1 MTETRSDG
9 SRNDDRLY
17 RPGVGAMLIDARG
30 WVLVGRRID
39 TREEAWQ
46 MPQGGIDPGEE
57 PCAAVLRELEE
68 EIGTADAEIVA
79 ESGRWRHYDLPAPL
93 AGRMWKGRFRGQ
105 RMKWFLLAFTGRESD
120 IRPDRV
126 PRPEFQAWKW
136 APLDDLPAMIVPF
149 KRPLYE
155 DVVAEFG
162 PLVRARVGL

>member
-1 MTETRSDG
+1 
-9 SRNDDRLY
+9 
-17 RPGVGAMLIDARG
+17 MLIDGRG
-30 WVLVGRRID
+30 WVLVGRRLD

-57 PCAAVLRELEE
+57 PRAAVLRELEE

-79 ESGRWRHYDLPAPL
+79 ESSRWWSYDLPAPL

-105 RMKWFLLAFTGRESD
+105 RMKWFLLAFSGREAD

-126 PRPEFQAWKW
+126 LHPEVQAWKW
-136 APLDDLPAMIVPF
+136 VPLDALPTMIVPF

-155 DVVAEFG
+155 EVVAEFG
-162 PLVRARVGL
+162 PLVKARVGMGL